1 MKYYNIP
8 IFVAHEGCPFQC
20 VFCNQRHITGA
31 DAAVDAK
38 TVTQT
43 VKEYLDTIPKGEKRV
58 EIAFFGGSFT
68 GISEEKQT
76 ELLEAAYEFVKSGD
90 VDGIRLSTRP
100 DYISEEILERLIK
113 YGVKTVELGVQSMDD
128 AVLLA
133 SGRGHTAET
142 VKDAVRLIKKYP
154 IKLGLQMMI
163 GLPEDTPQ
171 KSLETA
177 QKIIALKPDCVR
189 IYPTLV
195 IKDTYLEKM
204 YENGEYKAW
213 SIPETVGVLKEI
225 LPLFWEKGIEVIRVA
240 LAVTDEI
247 SQDGALVA
255 GPFHPAI
262 KELAEGEIY
271 FDKICSMLN
280 SGSLSR
286 VFLVNEKEISKAVGN
301 GKRNTRRIKEKY
313 GVEIKIKPS
322 KTLKKGEIT
331 AWKE

>member
-31 DAAVDAK
+31 DASVDASS
-38 TVTQT
+38 VTKT
-43 VKEYLDTIPKGEKRV
+43 VKEYLNTIPKEEKQV

-68 GISEEKQT
+68 GISEKKQT
-76 ELLEAAYEFVKSGD
+76 ELLEAAYEFVKSGE

-100 DYISEEILERLIK
+100 DYISKEILDRLIK

-128 AVLLA
+128 TVLLA

-142 VKDAVRLIKKYP
+142 VKNAVRLIKKYP

-171 KSLETA
+171 KSIETA
-177 QKIIALKPDCVR
+177 QKIIALTPDFVR

-204 YENGEYKAW
+204 YENGEYISW
-213 SIPETVGVLKEI
+213 SVPETVGVLKEI
-225 LPLFWEKGIEVIRVA
+225 LPLFSDKGIEVIRVA

-247 SQDGALVA
+247 SQDGALVS

-271 FDKICSMLN
+271 FDKICSMLDRD
-280 SGSLSR
+280 SLSR
-286 VFLVNEKEISKAVGN
+286 VFSVNEKEISKAVGN
-301 GKRNTRRIKEKY
+301 RKRNTRRIKEKY
-313 GVEIKIKPS
+313 GFEIKIKPS
-322 KTLKKGEIT
+322 RKLKRGEIT